1 MTVIIQNLN
10 SQTIDLA
17 KHTATINDPAYLK
30 HILRRKRKSMMGEY
44 VIKASYTLLFLSWF
58 FFSASHAHKSIMPI
72 EGMSDYLLLAGKALL
87 YLIISFPLVVLTI
100 VIGTVLIDF
109 LLALFA
115 FLGGKLR
122 PLLFRKSIALEE
134 LWEAKRDEVVRDIN
148 NLSVGIRDRISQKSQ
163 QSNYE
168 FLKNYQKLEPEVG
181 QSFIE
186 YYEKNSTSTPN

>member
-1 MTVIIQNLN
+1 M
-10 SQTIDLA
+10 
-17 KHTATINDPAYLK
+17 K

-44 VIKASYTLLFLSWF
+44 VIKTSYTLLFLSWF
-58 FFSASHAHKSIMPI
+58 FFSASYAYKSMMPI
-72 EGMSDYLLLAGKALL
+72 EGLSDSLLLAGKAFL

-100 VIGTVLIDF
+100 VIGTVIIDF
-109 LLALFA
+109 FLALLVY
-115 FLGGKLR
+115 LGNKLR
-122 PLLFRKSIALEE
+122 PLLFKKSMALEE

-148 NLSVGIRDRISQKSQ
+148 NLSVGIRDRISQNSQ

-186 YYEKNSTSTPN
+186 YYERNSISAPN